1 MCLFTF
7 TTSSLNTFFFS
18 MGLNDVNLTT
28 KEQFVENYM
37 QLLYQCKQASP
48 NSEFIIMAV
57 TPVRS
62 KFCKNEKIDEY
73 NSALRYAI
81 DNCYYSHY
89 HFVDPTALLKGSDNK
104 LMEKYAFE
112 DGTHLEMSGMRVCLW
127 YMYNQN
133 IRYSFKGRRA
143 SALKMPRH
151 FTIRISLLIISALKT
166 KKRRKFAEI
175 LQISAVLFILPIYF
189 FIFVCYYIKVIFKA
203 CKTLRKEIK
212 MKKLNLKAIA
222 VAMAAALTLGL
233 AGCSSNGNS
242 STADSSATAGDSTS
256 VTESKAEGDNS
267 LQKVKDAGQFI
278 LGLDATFKPMGY
290 TDENGEIVGFDIDVA
305 EEVCKR
311 LGVKLVKQPVNW
323 DTLTTDLNVG
333 KCDCIW
339 NGLSI
344 NKERQE
350 KMNLSEPYMKNA
362 MVFVVKGDS
371 TVAKMD
377 DLKGKKISVQNGS
390 SAQTILENSAI
401 KDDITISPIA
411 TNVEALQQ
419 LELGVVDVVFLD
431 EVVADYEIKNSGKD
445 YKKLAEGLE
454 EEQYAIAFRKN
465 DQALRDAV
473 QKTLGE
479 MKADGKLGEIS
490 TKWFGSDITIVK

>member
-1 MCLFTF
+1 
-7 TTSSLNTFFFS
+7 
-18 MGLNDVNLTT
+18 
-28 KEQFVENYM
+28 
-37 QLLYQCKQASP
+37 
-48 NSEFIIMAV
+48 
-57 TPVRS
+57 
-62 KFCKNEKIDEY
+62 
-73 NSALRYAI
+73 
-81 DNCYYSHY
+81 
-89 HFVDPTALLKGSDNK
+89 
-104 LMEKYAFE
+104 
-112 DGTHLEMSGMRVCLW
+112 
-127 YMYNQN
+127 
-133 IRYSFKGRRA
+133 
-143 SALKMPRH
+143 
-151 FTIRISLLIISALKT
+151 
-166 KKRRKFAEI
+166 
-175 LQISAVLFILPIYF
+175 
-189 FIFVCYYIKVIFKA
+189 
-203 CKTLRKEIK
+203 

-311 LGVKLVKQPVNW
+311 LGVKLVKQPINW

-344 NKERQE
+344 NEERQE

-401 KDDITISPIA
+401 RTASLRRLTAARRIVSGDPP
-411 TNVEALQQ
+411 LH
-419 LELGVVDVVFLD
+419 LGFTD
-431 EVVADYEIKNSGKD
+431 EHSHLFVKMTCAVVALPD
-445 YKKLAEGLE
+445 
-454 EEQYAIAFRKN
+454 
-465 DQALRDAV
+465 V
-473 QKTLGE
+473 QSNCVTTCLLCK
-479 MKADGKLGEIS
+479 IHY
-490 TKWFGSDITIVK
+490 IVKKRSSYMPTPCVAVNT